1 MKPHSFEI
9 KAADALLDAGI
20 SLPFS
25 KSLAV
30 KCG

>member
-20 SLPFS
+20 SLPFFQN
-25 KSLAV
+25 LWP
-30 KCG
+30 